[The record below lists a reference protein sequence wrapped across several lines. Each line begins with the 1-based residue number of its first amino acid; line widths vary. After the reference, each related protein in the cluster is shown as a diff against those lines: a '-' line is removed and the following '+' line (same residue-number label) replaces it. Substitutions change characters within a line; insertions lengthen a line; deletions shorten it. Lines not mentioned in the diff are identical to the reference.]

1 MTLEDI
7 RKEIES
13 SLDFSLSEVNRQ
25 RKYVYARCVYF
36 KLSRELCPLESLES
50 IGSSVNKD
58 HASVLHGINNVFPSL
73 EAYEES
79 FYDIYTQAKSNLLDK
94 YGACDNYAS
103 QVNPIAFLGV
113 HKQYS
118 NELSKYRDSLEEL
131 QGLYDELLISADFGD
146 AIEMIKRVPVD
157 KYETLL
163 VRLDA
168 ITKIMAL

>member
-79 FYDIYTQAKSNLLDK
+79 FYDIYTQAKLNLLYK
-94 YGACDNYAS
+94 YGGGDNYAS
-103 QVNPIAFLGV
+103 EVNPIAFLGV

-118 NELSKYRDSLEEL
+118 NELSKYRDALEEL
-131 QGLYDELLISADFGD
+131 QGLYDELLISSDFGD